1 MFYESTINFG
11 QGEHVNRIT
20 QYVKPSRKV
29 NFLDIGIGDG
39 LILSQAEALGYKT
52 FGLDINPSSVELAR
66 ERYNVKADIRLGEPN
81 LFNDK
86 QFNVIHMNEVIEHI
100 ANPKPLLNW
109 CREHLSGGILVI
121 QTGNIDSCVS
131 KIKGA
136 NWPYFIPPH
145 ISYYSESTIS
155 MALKQSGFMIVRL
168 STIDWKLQ
176 NSVKYLGTLLKNKC
190 YYEGLN
196 FMVLYLTSLVY
207 GIRRS
212 LLIYAR

>member
-1 MFYESTINFG
+1 MGRCMCKLCNNYNVRLFYKIRRQYAGKEYELSLLKCLVCGFVFLENPPEIAYNREYAENEFIINDNVLREYNKFWSR
-11 QGEHVNRIT
+11 ERVNRIT

-109 CREHLSGGILVI
+109 CREHLSGGILV
-121 QTGNIDSCVS
+121 NS
-131 KIKGA
+131 
-136 NWPYFIPPH
+136 NREH
-145 ISYYSESTIS
+145 R
-155 MALKQSGFMIVRL
+155 FM
-168 STIDWKLQ
+168 
-176 NSVKYLGTLLKNKC
+176 C
-190 YYEGLN
+190 
-196 FMVLYLTSLVY
+196 
-207 GIRRS
+207 
-212 LLIYAR
+212 

>member
-1 MFYESTINFG
+1 
-11 QGEHVNRIT
+11 
-20 QYVKPSRKV
+20 
-29 NFLDIGIGDG
+29 
-39 LILSQAEALGYKT
+39 
-52 FGLDINPSSVELAR
+52 
-66 ERYNVKADIRLGEPN
+66 
-81 LFNDK
+81 
-86 QFNVIHMNEVIEHI
+86 
-100 ANPKPLLNW
+100 
-109 CREHLSGGILVI
+109 
-121 QTGNIDSCVS
+121 
-131 KIKGA
+131 
-136 NWPYFIPPH
+136 
-145 ISYYSESTIS
+145 